1 MTNNPDKREISHCRK
16 NNVLRINWSII
27 LCEAETRFVKMPVS
41 IAGTESDSK
50 ERDHEI
56 THECAEDRKWQELKS
71 SWNHFRINV
80 IPFRA
85 S

>member
-1 MTNNPDKREISHCRK
+1 
-16 NNVLRINWSII
+16 
-27 LCEAETRFVKMPVS
+27 MPVS